1 MVERDRVL
9 SADAPCSESNVFK
22 YGATGVATIRQD
34 RVLPR
39 SLTGAVSA
47 STIMYPVRPFV
58 FLLYADL
65 ALVAWRIKQKT
76 LVSFDPGSR

>member
-1 MVERDRVL
+1 MPSV
-9 SADAPCSESNVFK
+9 AGSNVLQ
-22 YGATGVATIRQD
+22 YGATKHILYEMSFVVNHRQD

-47 STIMYPVRPFV
+47 STVMYPVRPFV

-76 LVSFDPGSR
+76 LVSLDPGSL